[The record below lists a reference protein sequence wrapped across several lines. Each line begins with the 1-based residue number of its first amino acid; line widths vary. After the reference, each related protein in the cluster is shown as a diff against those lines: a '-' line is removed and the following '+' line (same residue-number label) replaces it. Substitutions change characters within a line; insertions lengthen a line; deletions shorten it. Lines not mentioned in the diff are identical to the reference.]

1 MPNMLPSIEES
12 LTDLDNVLEAL
23 DDSPIGEA
31 IPFVDRAIKIWRA
44 VGKFRDAMLAR
55 KLLSFI
61 TDPSLQT
68 DDARTRMRERAGS
81 AEGRKVGEILF
92 LVLERLNDFQKPA
105 WLAKAYAAYL
115 ANEISASDFR
125 RIASAIDIA
134 FSDDLVALISSND
147 EISHDYT
154 SWMRAL
160 VTSGFV
166 ELRVPAPLG
175 GKPGVY
181 GLSKWGTMLR
191 RAVRAYAGPHSANET
206 GLV

>member
-1 MPNMLPSIEES
+1 M
-12 LTDLDNVLEAL
+12 
-23 DDSPIGEA
+23 
-31 IPFVDRAIKIWRA
+31 
-44 VGKFRDAMLAR
+44 
-55 KLLSFI
+55 
-61 TDPSLQT
+61 
-68 DDARTRMRERAGS
+68 
-81 AEGRKVGEILF
+81 LF

-154 SWMRAL
+154 SWMRTL

-181 GLSKWGTMLR
+181 GLSKWGKQLR
-191 RAVRAYAGPHSANET
+191 KAVRDH
-206 GLV
+206 